1 MSTIH
6 QPGTPEVPDDP
17 TVYAVYAVKYGERDA
32 RRPEHFIGGDR
43 HDTAMPMDYFVW
55 AVVGPS
61 GTWVVDTGFSRADGE
76 GRGRTCLRTAA
87 EGLALVG
94 VDASS
99 VQDVILTHLH
109 YDHVGGFDQF
119 PAARF
124 HLQDREMAFA
134 TGRHM
139 TRRALRHGFTAEQV
153 GALVLEV
160 YRDRVVFHDG
170 DHTLAPGLSV
180 HLIGGHT
187 AGLQCVRV
195 HTRIGWI
202 VLASDAAHYYDH
214 LTSNRP
220 FTTVVDVAAM
230 LEGHDTVRR
239 LADDPAWAVPGHDPE
254 VLRRYPAAGPGLE
267 GIAVRLDCAPTGG

>member
-1 MSTIH
+1 MGADTSALPVH
-6 QPGTPEVPDDP
+6 E
-17 TVYAVYAVKYGERDA
+17 VYAVKYGERPA

-43 HDTAMPMDYFVW
+43 HDVPMPMDYFVW
-55 AVVGPS
+55 AAVGPER
-61 GTWVVDTGFSRADGE
+61 TWVIDTGFSRADGE
-76 GRGRTCLRTAA
+76 ARGRTCLRTTA

-94 VDASS
+94 IDAAAAT
-99 VQDVILTHLH
+99 DVILTHLH

-124 HLQDREMAFA
+124 HVQDREMAFA

-139 TRRALRHGFTAEQV
+139 TRSALRHGFTAEQV
-153 GALVLEV
+153 GALVVEV

-170 DHTLAPGLSV
+170 DETLAPGLSV

-195 HTRIGWI
+195 HTAIGWI

-214 LTSNRP
+214 LRTNRP
-220 FTTVVDVAAM
+220 FTTVVDVGAM

-239 LADDPAWAVPGHDPE
+239 LADDPAWAVPGHDPA

-267 GIAVRLDCAPTGG
+267 GIAVRLDRIPVADPGV

>member
-1 MSTIH
+1 MNEPIY
-6 QPGTPEVPDDP
+6 E
-17 TVYAVYAVKYGERDA
+17 VYAIKYGERQA

-43 HDTAMPMDYFVW
+43 HDVAMPMDYFVW
-55 AVVGPS
+55 AIVGEER
-61 GTWVVDTGFSRADGE
+61 TWVVDTGFSQQDGE
-76 GRGRTCLRTAA
+76 ARGRTFLRSASEA
-87 EGLALVG
+87 LALVG
-94 VDASS
+94 VDAAT
-99 VQDVILTHLH
+99 VEDVILTHLH
-109 YDHVGGFDQF
+109 YDHVGGFTEF

-139 TRRALRHGFTAEQV
+139 TRKALRHGFTGEQV
-153 GALVLEV
+153 GALVVEV

-170 DHTLAPGLSV
+170 DEVLAPGLSL

-187 AGLQCVRV
+187 AGLQVVRV

-214 LTSNRP
+214 LTENRP
-220 FTTVVDVAAM
+220 FVTAIDLGAM

-239 LADDPAWAVPGHDPE
+239 LADDPGWAVPGHDPA
-254 VLRRYPAAGPGLE
+254 VLRRYPVAAPGLE
-267 GIAVRLDCAPTGG
+267 GIAVRLDAQPSLDA